1 MTYNKMQ
8 SSITEG
14 IASMNL
20 QVNELHSVTKY
31 LMITALYHKN
41 ILMDFKMTIHRIKS

>member
-1 MTYNKMQ
+1 MTYNKIQ

-14 IASMNL
+14 ITSMNL
-20 QVNELHSVTKY
+20 QVNELGSVTNY

-41 ILMDFKMTIHRIKS
+41 LVMDFKMTIHRIKS